1 MHDAALTDN
10 GADLFCDQ
18 HLSFTMTKDFTLFDW
33 VVLTFL
39 TLFIAFGL
47 VHIAF
52 GLSSV
57 MAILSSPN
65 AAGWVQAVGAI
76 GAIGIAIWVANR
88 SDRVAANSARVA
100 AKHFIAMA
108 EAGVGGLYVASGTS
122 SEEADVQKARFLG
135 ELKEVQLIGQGI
147 QIGQLQ
153 PELCELLLAAR
164 TTVGRSID
172 LGIDIRTRPQWH
184 TDLDTALRSA
194 PRDGHTIALALIKS
208 SWETMKALKE
218 SSTRH

>member
-1 MHDAALTDN
+1 MTDN
-10 GADLFCDQ
+10 CAGQLFDQ
-18 HLSFTMTKDFTLFDW
+18 HLSFTMTKDFTPFDW
-33 VVLTFL
+33 VVLAFI
-39 TLFIAFGL
+39 TLFFALGFL
-47 VHIAF
+47 HIAF

-57 MAILSSPN
+57 VAVLSSPN

-88 SDRVAANSARVA
+88 SDRVAANSARIA
-100 AKHFIAMA
+100 TKHFIAMA
-108 EAGVGGLYVASGTS
+108 EAGIGGLYVASGIS

-147 QIGQLQ
+147 QIGQLH
-153 PELCELLLAAR
+153 PALCELLLAAR

-172 LGIDIRTRPQWH
+172 LGIDIRTRTQWH
-184 TDLDTALRSA
+184 TDLDTALRST